1 MLSSNTLVIQTT
13 SLIINLQTAAMKL
26 QDIQLELNKEY
37 CVTFTSEQYKSIC
50 FSRLHKE
57 DILRSL
63 CERAK
68 IWQDK
73 IFVCATYT
81 WRKYM

>member
-1 MLSSNTLVIQTT
+1 MLSSNTLVLQIT
-13 SLIINLQTAAMKL
+13 SLIINLQTAAIKL
-26 QDIQLELNKEY
+26 KGIQLELNKEY

-57 DILRSL
+57 DILSSL

-73 IFVCATYT
+73 NFVCAT